1 VDSILEPLEQS
12 EEPQTPPPRHK
23 RRLSDMVL
31 IAFHHACDQSDIE
44 VASELLHVLD
54 FMVMRQPVSPTGR
67 ERRVQEGF
75 VAAHE
80 RLWQIRH
87 ADRSTVTIERFD
99 SVWLSSN

>member
-1 VDSILEPLEQS
+1 MDSILEQFEQS
-12 EEPQTPPPRHK
+12 EEPHTRPSRQR

-44 VASELLHVLD
+44 VASELLHLLH
-54 FMVMRQPVSPTGR
+54 FMTMRHPNLPTGR
-67 ERRVQEGF
+67 ERRVQESL

-80 RLWQIRH
+80 RLWYIQH

-99 SVWLSSN
+99 SVWLSSS